1 MLPIELL
8 RVRISSK
15 LNQIRPV
22 FYDSQEKNQLLLAV
36 KLVKLFEQMGT
47 EGVSKAKLDE
57 NILEIEAKYTDY
69 KLVRGICHLLEQRCV
84 YALPGRTF
92 THGGNNNAMNAIN
105 LRRKIFEES
114 NAQEFEYFETIIVDG
129 DVDDKDPLWFNKE

>member
-92 THGGNNNAMNAIN
+92 PHGGNNNAMNAIN

-114 NAQEFEYFETIIVDG
+114 SRKGYSVTEDERKQILQKFV
-129 DVDDKDPLWFNKE
+129 L